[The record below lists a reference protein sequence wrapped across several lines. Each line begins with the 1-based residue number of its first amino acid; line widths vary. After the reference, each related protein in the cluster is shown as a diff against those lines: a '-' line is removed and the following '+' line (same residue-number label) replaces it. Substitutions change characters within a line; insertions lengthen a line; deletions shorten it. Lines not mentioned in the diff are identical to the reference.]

1 MKINKTYQS
10 LLDKSISSMLSAIE
24 IYNKPDFK
32 YREETFSI
40 LAINSWELLFKARLL
55 KLNSY
60 KMNSIYQMEFKNKK
74 NGEKSKLK
82 QPKLN
87 RANNPKT
94 ISLAESIIRLK
105 QKKEQISHNLI
116 KSLFSLIELRDNSIH
131 FHNSKPIAKEIQE
144 LGFACIKN
152 YMETVK
158 IWDTRLDLSKYNFYL
173 MPLAYVS
180 SPVSS
185 EAILTQEI
193 KNYLNFLK
201 KKVDE
206 TDEEDKQ
213 YSVAIGI
220 DISFKKTST
229 INGIGMRYDKDGIP
243 IKLTEENIT
252 MRFPLLFKDVTSKAR
267 KRYSDFKQTTK
278 FHQIIKGIKHNN
290 KLCHTR
296 KLDPSN
302 SKSQVKTFYSTN
314 IWQVFDNHYS
324 KI

>member
-220 DISFKKTST
+220 DI
-229 INGIGMRYDKDGIP
+229 IGMRYDKDGIP

-252 MRFPLLFKDVTSKAR
+252 MRFPLMYKDVTSKAR
-267 KRYSDFKQTTK
+267 KRYSDFKQTKK
-278 FHQIIKGIKHNN
+278 FYKIIKEIKLNN
-290 KLCHTR
+290 TLCHTR

-314 IWQVFDNHYS
+314 IWQVLDNHYG

>member
-55 KLNSY
+55 KLNNYRMS
-60 KMNSIYQMEFKNKK
+60 SIYQMEFKKKK
-74 NGEKSKLK
+74 NGEKSKLLK
-82 QPKLN
+82 PKLN
-87 RANNPKT
+87 RAGNQKT
-94 ISLAESIIRLK
+94 ISLADSIIRLK

-144 LGFACIKN
+144 LGFACVKN
-152 YMETVK
+152 YMQLVQK
-158 IWDTRLDLSKYNFYL
+158 WDTRLDLSKYNFYL
-173 MPLAYVS
+173 MPLAYIS
-180 SPVSS
+180 SNINS
-185 EAILTQEI
+185 EAILTEEV

-201 KKVDE
+201 KKVNE
-206 TDEEDKQ
+206 TDNQDNDF
-213 YSVAIGI
+213 SVAIGI
-220 DISFKKTST
+220 DINFRKSST
-229 INGIGMRYDKDGIP
+229 INGISMRYDANGVP
-243 IKLTEENIT
+243 IKLTEEDIT
-252 MRFPLLFKDVTSKAR
+252 KRFPLQYKELTETAR
-267 KRYSDFKQTTK
+267 KRYSNFIQNKRFYFVLDE
-278 FHQIIKGIKHNN
+278 IKVSN

-302 SKSQVKTFYSTN
+302 SKSQVKTFYSSN
-314 IWQVFDNHYS
+314 IWQVLDIHY
-324 KI
+324 KRV